1 MKWIVYG
8 AYRRDTPAIPLTFEA
23 PNAAYAKRLFFR
35 KHPQMYIVRIE
46 KAGATEAAR
55 KEDWY
60 NRSRKPKYGEDSRNG

>member
-8 AYRRDTPAIPLTFEA
+8 AYRRDTPAIPHTIEA
-23 PNAAYAKRLFFR
+23 PNTGYAKRLFFR

-46 KAGATEAAR
+46 KAGATGAAR

-60 NRSRKPKYGEDSRNG
+60 NRSRKPKYREENRNG

>member
-8 AYRRDTPAIPLTFEA
+8 AYRRDTPAIPLAFEA

-46 KAGATEAAR
+46 KAGATGAAR

-60 NRSRKPKYGEDSRNG
+60 ARSRKAKYREDSRNG